1 MVLLAAAKKGT
12 QKKMRKK
19 AIGLSQGIDHHEL
32 VDEDIYK
39 LAIEFAEKKENKE
52 KVDKVRLDFQKQK
65 LEAGLS
71 KYVEEKR
78 METKEERRKKAEET
92 SKNVSEQVHAN
103 VARPPSRE
111 SRHNHARSDSNNAA
125 ELPELHELKVVN
137 ERIAQMI
144 K

>member
-1 MVLLAAAKKGT
+1 
-12 QKKMRKK
+12 MRKK
-19 AIGLSQGIDHHEL
+19 EIGLSQGIDHHEL

-92 SKNVSEQVHAN
+92 SKMFQNRCTN

-111 SRHNHARSDSNNAA
+111 SRPQS
-125 ELPELHELKVVN
+125 HEKRLK
-137 ERIAQMI
+137 
-144 K
+144 

>member
-19 AIGLSQGIDHHEL
+19 EIGLSQGIDHHEL

-78 METKEERRKKAEET
+78 METKEERRKRQRRHQKMFQNRCMQM
-92 SKNVSEQVHAN
+92 SHALLHEN
-103 VARPPSRE
+103 PG
-111 SRHNHARSDSNNAA
+111 HNHAREATKIMTSYQNFMN
-125 ELPELHELKVVN
+125 
-137 ERIAQMI
+137 
-144 K
+144 